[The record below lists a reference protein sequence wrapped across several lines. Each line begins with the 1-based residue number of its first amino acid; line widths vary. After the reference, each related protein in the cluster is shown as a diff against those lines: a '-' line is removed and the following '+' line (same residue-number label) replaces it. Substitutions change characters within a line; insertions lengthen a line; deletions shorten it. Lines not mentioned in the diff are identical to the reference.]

1 MKMSRLFGKTI
12 REIPAEAEIDSHKLI
27 LRAGLVRK
35 LASGI
40 YQYNPLAWRTMKKIQ
55 EILRSEM
62 DGIGMQEINMPVV
75 QPAELWQESG
85 RWYTVGNE
93 LTRFK
98 DRSGRDMILAITHEE
113 AVTELVRNEISSYRQ
128 LPLAL
133 YQIQMKFRDEPRAR
147 GGLIR
152 VREFYMKDG
161 YSFHQTEEDL
171 DTYYEEVADAYFRI
185 FKRAGLDVISVRS
198 DNGNIGGKISHEY
211 MYVTPIGEDRLILC
225 PECDYSANQEV
236 AESQPVEKRIDDFQT
251 LEKVATPSCKTIAQV
266 ADFLSLPQTNCMK
279 ALFYVSKEEVL
290 MIVIRGDLELNE
302 IKLKK
307 VLDDPNVRMAGEE
320 EVMQAGIVAGYASP
334 VGLKIRTL
342 VDQSI
347 ANGSNWVAGANEI
360 GYHYLNV
367 NLGRD
372 FQAEGP
378 YDLEL
383 VSAGAACPVCGTALE
398 EARGVEVGNIF
409 KLGTKYSS
417 SMKATFLDENGET
430 KPMVMGCYGIGLG
443 RLLSCVIEE
452 YHDEAGIIWPM
463 TVAPY
468 HVYLCSV
475 GVQNE
480 VIEAADLLYIELVS
494 AGVEVLYDDR
504 DLRPGVKFNDADLL
518 GMPIRLVVSNRGLS
532 SNEIELKERNQQQAV
547 KVPRESIVDTVKTMI
562 QKGLQVQE

>member
-236 AESQPVEKRIDDFQT
+236 AESQPSSKRITDFAT

-266 ADFLSLPQTNCMK
+266 ADYLSMPQTNCMK

-307 VLDDPNVRMAGEE
+307 ILDDPNVRMAGEE
-320 EVMQAGIVAGYASP
+320 EVLQAGIVAGYASP

-347 ANGSNWVAGANEI
+347 ANGSNWVAGANEN

-372 FQAEGP
+372 FHAEGP

-452 YHDEAGIIWPM
+452 YHDDAGIIWPM

-480 VIEAADLLYIELVS
+480 VIEAADQLYKELVS

-532 SNEIELKERNQQQAV
+532 TNEIELKERNQQQAV
-547 KVPRESIVDTVKTMI
+547 KVSRESIVDTVKTII

>member
-12 REIPAEAEIDSHKLI
+12 REVPAEAEIDSHKLI

-55 EILRSEM
+55 EILRNEM

-85 RWYTVGNE
+85 RWYTVGSE

-98 DRSGRDMILAITHEE
+98 DRGGRDMILAITHEE
-113 AVTELVRNEISSYRQ
+113 SVTELVRNEISSYRQ

-161 YSFHQTEEDL
+161 YSFHINEEDL
-171 DTYYEEVADAYFRI
+171 DAYYEEVTQAYFRI

-198 DNGNIGGKISHEY
+198 DNGNIGGKVSHEY

-225 PECDYSANQEV
+225 PQCDYSANQEV
-236 AESQPVEKRIDDFQT
+236 AESKKTMKTDQPMLS
-251 LEKVATPSCKTIAQV
+251 LEKIATPNCKTIEQV
-266 ADFLSLPQTNCMK
+266 AKYLGASSNQCLK
-279 ALFYVSKEEVL
+279 ALFYVSKGQVV
-290 MIVIRGDLELNE
+290 MIAIRGDLELNE

-307 VLDDPNVRMAGEE
+307 ILDDPNIRMAVEE
-320 EVMQAGIVAGYASP
+320 EVLQAGIVAGYASP
-334 VGLKIRTL
+334 VRQSIRIL
-342 VDQSI
+342 IDESI
-347 ANGSNWVAGANEI
+347 ANGSNWIAGANEA
-360 GYHYLNV
+360 GFHYTNV

-372 FQAEGP
+372 FQGEGP

-383 VSAGAACPVCGTALE
+383 VSAGAACPNCGSTLR

-417 SMKATFLDENGET
+417 SMKATFLDENGDS

-452 YHDEAGIIWPM
+452 HHDDAGIIWPM
-463 TVAPY
+463 SVAPY

-475 GVQNE
+475 GVQPE
-480 VIEAADLLYIELVS
+480 VLEEADRLYQELTS
-494 AGVEVLYDDR
+494 AGIEVLYDDR

-518 GMPIRLVVSNRGLS
+518 GMPIRLVVSARHLANQ
-532 SNEIELKERNQQQAV
+532 EIELKERHKTEAV
-547 KVPRESIVDTVKTMI
+547 KVSKAEIISTLRELVSE
-562 QKGLQVQE
+562 GLRS

>member
-12 REIPAEAEIDSHKLI
+12 REVPAEAEIESHKLI

-85 RWYTVGNE
+85 RWYTVGSE

-171 DTYYEEVADAYFRI
+171 DAYYEEVADAYFRI
-185 FKRAGLDVISVRS
+185 FKRAGLEVISVRS

-225 PECDYSANQEV
+225 PHCNYSANQEV
-236 AESQPVEKRIDDFQT
+236 AESQPTDTIVTAVKA

-266 ADFLSLPQTNCMK
+266 ADFLSLPQTDCMK
-279 ALFYVSKEEVL
+279 ALFYVSKGEVI

-307 VLDDPNVRMAGEE
+307 ILDDPNVRMAGEE
-320 EVMQAGIVAGYASP
+320 EVTQAGIVAGYASP

-347 ANGSNWVAGANEI
+347 AKGSNWVAGANES

-417 SMKATFLDENGET
+417 SMKATFLDENGES

-452 YHDEAGIIWPM
+452 YHDDAGIIWPM

-480 VIEAADLLYIELVS
+480 VIEAADLLYKELVS

-532 SNEIELKERNQQQAV
+532 SNEIELKERNQQQAI
-547 KVPRESIVDTVKTMI
+547 KVSREEIVTTVQNLI
-562 QKGLQVQE
+562 QTGLRVIE

>member
-12 REIPAEAEIDSHKLI
+12 REVPAEAEIDSHKLI

-55 EILRSEM
+55 EILRNEM

-85 RWYTVGNE
+85 RWYTVGSE

-98 DRSGRDMILAITHEE
+98 DRGGRDMILAITHEE
-113 AVTELVRNEISSYRQ
+113 SVTELVRNEISSYRQ

-161 YSFHQTEEDL
+161 YSFHINEEDL
-171 DTYYEEVADAYFRI
+171 DAYYEEVTQAYFRI

-198 DNGNIGGKISHEY
+198 DNGNIGGKVSHEY

-225 PECDYSANQEV
+225 PQCDYSANQEV
-236 AESQPVEKRIDDFQT
+236 AESKKTMKTDQPMLS
-251 LEKVATPSCKTIAQV
+251 LEKIATPNCKTIEQV
-266 ADFLSLPQTNCMK
+266 AKYLGASSNQCLK
-279 ALFYVSKEEVL
+279 ALFYVSKGQVV
-290 MIVIRGDLELNE
+290 MIAIRGDLELNE

-307 VLDDPNVRMAGEE
+307 ILDDPNIRMAVEE
-320 EVMQAGIVAGYASP
+320 EVLQAGIVAGYASP
-334 VGLKIRTL
+334 VHQSIRIL
-342 VDQSI
+342 IDESI
-347 ANGSNWVAGANEI
+347 ANGSNWIAGANEA
-360 GYHYLNV
+360 GFHYTNV

-372 FQAEGP
+372 FQGEGP

-383 VSAGAACPVCGTALE
+383 VSAGAACPNCGSTLR

-417 SMKATFLDENGET
+417 SMKATFLDENGDS

-452 YHDEAGIIWPM
+452 HHDDAGIIWPM
-463 TVAPY
+463 SVAPY

-475 GVQNE
+475 GVQPE
-480 VIEAADLLYIELVS
+480 VLEEADRLYQELTS
-494 AGVEVLYDDR
+494 AGIEVLYDDR
-504 DLRPGVKFNDADLL
+504 DLRPGFKFNDADLL
-518 GMPIRLVVSNRGLS
+518 GMPIRLVVSARHLANQ
-532 SNEIELKERNQQQAV
+532 EIELKERHKTEAV
-547 KVPRESIVDTVKTMI
+547 KVSKAEIISTLRELVSE
-562 QKGLQVQE
+562 GLRS

>member
-12 REIPAEAEIDSHKLI
+12 REIPAEAEIESHKLL

-55 EILRSEM
+55 EILRTEM

-85 RWYTVGNE
+85 RWYTVGSE

-113 AVTELVRNEISSYRQ
+113 AVTELVRNEVNSYRQ

-161 YSFHQTEEDL
+161 YSFHQNEADL
-171 DTYYEEVADAYFRI
+171 DSYYEEVTDAYFRI

-198 DNGNIGGKISHEY
+198 DNGNIGGKVSHEY

-225 PECDYSANQEV
+225 PSCDYSANQEV
-236 AESQPVEKRIDDFQT
+236 AESKITDKKDKELKKMEKI
-251 LEKVATPSCKTIAQV
+251 ATPSSKTIAQV
-266 ADFLSLPQTNCMK
+266 AEFLSLPQTECMK
-279 ALFYVSKEEVL
+279 ALFYVSKGEVI
-290 MIVIRGDLELNE
+290 MVTIRGDLELNE

-307 VLDDPNVRMAGEE
+307 ILDDPNVRMAGEE
-320 EVMQAGIVAGYASP
+320 EVLQAGIVAGYASP

-342 VDQSI
+342 VDESI
-347 ANGSNWVAGANEI
+347 AKGANWVAGANES
-360 GYHYLNV
+360 GFHYLNV

-372 FQAEGP
+372 FQGEGP

-383 VSAGAACPVCGTALE
+383 VSAGAACPICGTSLE

-409 KLGTKYSS
+409 KLGTKYSA
-417 SMKATFLDENGET
+417 SMKATFLDENGDS
-430 KPMVMGCYGIGLG
+430 KPLVMGCYGIGLG

-452 YHDEAGIIWPM
+452 YHDDAGIIWPM

-475 GVQNE
+475 GVQKE
-480 VIEAADLLYIELVS
+480 VIEAADQLYQDLVT

-518 GMPIRLVVSNRGLS
+518 GMPIRLVVSGRGLTT
-532 SNEIELKERNQQQAV
+532 NEIELKERNQQQAI
-547 KVPRESIVDTVKTMI
+547 KIPRAEIVSTVQSMI
-562 QKGLQVQE
+562 HKGLQID

>member
-12 REIPAEAEIDSHKLI
+12 REIPAEAEIESHKLI

-55 EILRSEM
+55 EILRNEM

-85 RWYTVGNE
+85 RWYTVGSE

-113 AVTELVRNEISSYRQ
+113 AVTELVRNEVSSYRQ

-161 YSFHQTEEDL
+161 YSFHQNEEDL
-171 DTYYEEVADAYFRI
+171 DRYYEEVTDAYFRI

-198 DNGNIGGKISHEY
+198 DNGNIGGKVSHEY

-225 PECDYSANQEV
+225 PNCDYSANQEV
-236 AESQPVEKRIDDFQT
+236 AESKLADKIASELRPMEKI
-251 LEKVATPSCKTIAQV
+251 ATPSCKTIAQV
-266 ADFLSLPQTNCMK
+266 AKFLTVPQIDCMK
-279 ALFYVSKEEVL
+279 ALFYVSKGEVI
-290 MIVIRGDLELNE
+290 MVAIRGDLELNE

-307 VLDDPNVRMAGEE
+307 ILDDPNVRMAGEE
-320 EVMQAGIVAGYASP
+320 EVLQAGIVAGYASP

-342 VDQSI
+342 VDESI
-347 ANGSNWVAGANEI
+347 AKGSNWVAGANES

-367 NLGRD
+367 NLDRD
-372 FQAEGP
+372 FQGEGP

-417 SMKATFLDENGET
+417 SMKATFLDENGES

-452 YHDEAGIIWPM
+452 YHDDAGIIWPM

-475 GVQNE
+475 GVQKE
-480 VIEAADLLYIELVS
+480 VIEAADQLYQDLVT
-494 AGVEVLYDDR
+494 AGIEVLYDDR

-518 GMPIRLVVSNRGLS
+518 GMPIRLVVSGRGLTT
-532 SNEIELKERNQQQAV
+532 NEIELKERNQQQAI
-547 KVPRESIVDTVKTMI
+547 KIPREEVVKTVQTFI
-562 QKGLQVQE
+562 QQGLQIK